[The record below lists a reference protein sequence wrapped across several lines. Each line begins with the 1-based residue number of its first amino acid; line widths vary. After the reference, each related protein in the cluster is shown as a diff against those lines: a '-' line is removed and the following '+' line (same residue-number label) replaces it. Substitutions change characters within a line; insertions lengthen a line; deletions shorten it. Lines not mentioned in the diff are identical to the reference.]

1 MAPPIV
7 GKKIGS
13 FSIATTASPKL
24 TSKDLLGKPY
34 VLYFYPKDDTPG
46 CTLEGKD
53 FRDRHSDLRDLG
65 IRVIGVSRDTLASHE
80 KFRGK
85 YELPFELAS
94 DADEKLCRQF
104 DVIKDKNMYGRK
116 VRGIERSTFL
126 VDAGGVLRKEW
137 RKVKVDGHVAEVL
150 AAAAELEAGTDDPRK
165 GR

>member
-1 MAPPIV
+1 MPTPTV
-7 GKKIGS
+7 GKKIGP
-13 FSIATTASPKL
+13 FSIATTASSKL

-46 CTLEGKD
+46 CTIEGKD
-53 FRDRHSDLRDLG
+53 FRDQHAKLAKLG
-65 IRVIGVSRDTLASHE
+65 VRVLGVSRDSLASHV
-80 KFRGK
+80 KFQGK

-94 DADEKLCRQF
+94 DADEKLCKQF

-126 VDAGGVLRKEW
+126 VDAEGVLRREW

-150 AAAAELEAGTDDPRK
+150 AAAAQL
-165 GR
+165 